1 MRTPARFAQI
11 RRRSRLVVLN
21 GLPDAF
27 SVTLLSLF
35 PIMNPIGNLP
45 AFFALTAGDSP
56 ARRRVQA
63 LHTAAWVVVLLV
75 VFSVLGKE
83 LLHALGISLP
93 ALQIAGGLVVAHSA
107 YAMVTNGPRL
117 TAAEQGDGL
126 AAQDISFSPMAMPL
140 LAGPGAIGTVIALA
154 SRSDGTPAVFG
165 IVLGSVAMGAL
176 VALILI
182 TGDPLLGRLG
192 ATGVAALTRIFG
204 FLILAIAVELI
215 AHGVLGLAP
224 GLLSR

>member
-1 MRTPARFAQI
+1 MLQGFP
-11 RRRSRLVVLN
+11 
-21 GLPDAF
+21 GAF
-27 SVTLLSLF
+27 WVTVLSLF

-63 LHTAAWVVVLLV
+63 LRTAGWVIGLLV
-75 VFSVLGKE
+75 AFTVVGKE
-83 LLHALGISLP
+83 LLHGLGISLP

-117 TAAEQGDGL
+117 TEAEQGAGV
-126 AAQDISFSPMAMPL
+126 AAADVSFSPMAMPL

-154 SRSDGTPAVFG
+154 SRSDGAPAELG
-165 IVLGSVAMGAL
+165 IVLGSVIMGLVVAL
-176 VALILI
+176 VLI
-182 TGDPLLGRLG
+182 TGDPLLARLG
-192 ATGVAALTRIFG
+192 IGGVAALTRIFG

-215 AHGVLGLAP
+215 AHGILTLAP
-224 GLLSR
+224 GLLRG